1 MTTKNKHNAS
11 FSQPISDVYAAL
23 TDAAFWDKVANRFSA
38 AEGKVDK
45 FETSDAGTTVVIT
58 QTVSKDRIPD
68 QAQRFVK
75 GAVSLTR
82 TIQISP
88 LTDAGATST
97 ITTET
102 SGVPVSFDATQK
114 LSPAGGGTTL
124 ATDYSYGVKLPLV
137 GSMVEG
143 KAAPYVEKVIEA
155 EVEVLRSSVEG

>member
-11 FSQPISDVYAAL
+11 LSQPISDVYAAL

-38 AEGKVDK
+38 ADGKVEK
-45 FETSDAGTTVVIT
+45 FETTDSGTTVVIT
-58 QTVSKDRIPD
+58 QSVAQNRIPA

-82 TIQISP
+82 TIQIGP
-88 LTDAGATST
+88 LTDAGASST

-114 LSPAGGGTTL
+114 LSAVGEGASL
-124 ATDYSYGVKLPLV
+124 VTDYSYDVKLPLV
-137 GSMVEG
+137 GSMIEG
-143 KAAPYVEKVIEA
+143 KVAPYVEKVINA
-155 EVEVLRSSVEG
+155 EVEVLRSTIEG